1 MNKATRMLVMT
12 GMAVVAAATFSAGPA
27 MADTAAPAPTQH
39 KVTTQSQTTT
49 ENTKNWG
56 PGWGPGGSRVVGYF
70 SNPFT
75 CNQVGRNGIWTH
87 RWDYYNCYP
96 VPFGFGGN
104 WALRVTWHRFG
115 FPGHGWFGGPGWGGP
130 GIGGFGGPGW
140 NRH

>member
-12 GMAVVAAATFSAGPA
+12 GMAILAGVTFSAGPA
-27 MADTAAPAPTQH
+27 MASSATPAPTEN
-39 KVTTQSQTTT
+39 KAATQTT
-49 ENTKNWG
+49 KDWG
-56 PGWGPGGSRVVGYF
+56 PGFGPAGSRVVGYF

-75 CNQVGRNGIWTH
+75 CNQVGRSGVWRH

-96 VPFGFGGN
+96 VPFGFRGN

-115 FPGHGWFGGPGWGGP
+115 FPGSGWYGGPGGFPGVGFPGGV
-130 GIGGFGGPGW
+130 GGPGW